1 MSRAI
6 SAVLAA
12 PSASRSTAT
21 TRAPASANAK
31 AVARPMPPA
40 APVTRTS
47 RPPNLSAYAPVG
59 AVSCI
64 GRPSSSAASLAATN
78 SLIQEASWSGLVRGT
93 QCLPSRVRRTNCGA
107 HSSSWS

>member
-1 MSRAI
+1 M
-6 SAVLAA
+6 
-12 PSASRSTAT
+12 
-21 TRAPASANAK
+21 
-31 AVARPMPPA
+31 
-40 APVTRTS
+40 

-59 AVSCI
+59 AVSCN

-107 HSSSWS
+107 HSSSWSYSFSERKMSPVGVISWTGTWA